1 MAGESLLA
9 RLKSRIIVWAQRPA
23 PLSRWAR
30 LHSGSMNDSG
40 PESARLQLDNFD
52 LLLRFLRYVGLIGFI
67 GGLAALSAM
76 WAFGP
81 VPSTIEHWHFL
92 IGQAKSIF
100 FACSFTGIV
109 ILAVVGSI
117 SWWRHR
123 KMLHRQRWFRL
134 TIGLLA
140 IAIPASHF
148 GARLTAE
155 KLYATVDAGELE
167 HALMLWNRLGT
178 FYTTATIVMLIIASI
193 AIIKPRM
200 GQA

>member
-1 MAGESLLA
+1 MD
-9 RLKSRIIVWAQRPA
+9 
-23 PLSRWAR
+23 
-30 LHSGSMNDSG
+30 DSVS
-40 PESARLQLDNFD
+40 ESAQLRLDNFD

-81 VPSTIEHWHFL
+81 VPSTIEQWHFL
-92 IGQAKSIF
+92 IGHAKSIF

-109 ILAVVGSI
+109 VLAVVGSI

-123 KMLHRQRWFRL
+123 RILHSQRWFKL

-140 IAIPASHF
+140 VAIPASHF
-148 GARLTAE
+148 GARFTAE

-167 HALMLWNRLGT
+167 NALMLWNRLGI
-178 FYTTATIVMLIIASI
+178 FYATATIVMLIIASI

-200 GQA
+200 GRA